1 MEQPILKSFGKGNQE
16 FYMNG
21 NFDRIT
27 SNYEDLKS
35 ILPRILGNNLPS
47 VLAKLGNVNIA
58 GAIEL
63 TQKIH
68 QYRCVNVI
76 SIRIF
81 RREFSHAKHQ

>member
-1 MEQPILKSFGKGNQE
+1 
-16 FYMNG
+16 MNG

-63 TQKIH
+63 TQ
-68 QYRCVNVI
+68 NS
-76 SIRIF
+76 SIPMC
-81 RREFSHAKHQ
+81 QCYLN